1 MLATG
6 LVAGGALMGVVAAI
20 LVVFAPGFMS
30 AMNLEEPIHHAL
42 GDSLYQ
48 LMGTLFFVAMALY
61 LYKIARGK

>member
-1 MLATG
+1 
-6 LVAGGALMGVVAAI
+6 MGVVAAI

-30 AMNLEEPIHHAL
+30 AVNLEEPIHHAL
-42 GDSLYQ
+42 GGSLYQ